1 MGSRS
6 GSSNGPAD
14 VCRGIAAAHG
24 LQDTIRHVS
33 KAQDSMLATH
43 VNVST
48 QYVIFSGKVI
58 MGCRCKQQFC
68 RDTGHSRRLTNRP
81 SPEVLVAVLLH
92 VPRKH
97 ISRWCWMIQMPF
109 TKSEMIVNG
118 TEALWFVKM
127 NDQPHVC
134 STDGAPSEP
143 CRAEFPMIERH
154 FHALPIKCCKCDAA
168 RMTDTI

>member
-14 VCRGIAAAHG
+14 VCREIAAAHG

-33 KAQDSMLATH
+33 KAQNSMLATH

-58 MGCRCKQQFC
+58 MGCRCERQFC

-81 SPEVLVAVLLH
+81 SPEVLVAVLAH
-92 VPRKH
+92 VPRKD

-109 TKSEMIVNG
+109 NKSEMIVNG
-118 TEALWFVKM
+118 TEALYFV
-127 NDQPHVC
+127 Q
-134 STDGAPSEP
+134 
-143 CRAEFPMIERH
+143 
-154 FHALPIKCCKCDAA
+154 
-168 RMTDTI
+168 